1 MNLGLLSLIL
11 LLAAI
16 VIGFLRNANV
26 GVVCIGFAMI
36 LTLLYGDQ
44 ITAKSVIAGFS
55 TSLFILPDEV
65 PKERKYLLFVFQIIR
80 VQIRKT
86 IELDFL

>member
-1 MNLGLLSLIL
+1 MAERQL
-11 LLAAI
+11 
-16 VIGFLRNANV
+16 
-26 GVVCIGFAMI
+26 
-36 LTLLYGDQ
+36 
-44 ITAKSVIAGFS
+44 S

-86 IELDFL
+86 IELDFLLPRSHNTRHKERGAPEETRIVMQLEEVS